1 MGKRKHSASSET
13 KRTRNPYILDDVEE
27 VDEDYESDYD
37 EGESV
42 GDSVEA
48 PAKQKKKTSGK
59 SAKRTSGAG
68 KSVSKELAAAIKETE
83 RREKDRQKRQVN
95 IFATM
100 TTEELVAYAR
110 DHYGD
115 MTVAG
120 EEEDGEDE
128 AVLGSDDDDYSDDEN
143 DTSYERVYDLADRG
157 FNLWMVRCAKRRERA
172 NVRKIKRRIRELKKK
187 GTHLPIGGVPF
198 FHKAIT
204 GLFWVEAKNRKD
216 LMEALKDCQV
226 LCAEKNVKMVPSDEL
241 GATYCL
247 RPRAIE
253 VSDDLVQDIGIGKN
267 VCITQKGEFLGLE
280 GMIVDLEQDSVTVI
294 FPPDIQPKNF
304 SRNGVKVQE
313 QDG

>member
-1 MGKRKHSASSET
+1 MGKRKHSFASSEA
-13 KRTRNPYILDDVEE
+13 KRTKNPFILDDVEE

-48 PAKQKKKTSGK
+48 PAKRKKTSGK
-59 SAKRTSGAG
+59 ASTKSKSGAG

-83 RREKDRQKRQVN
+83 RREKDRQKGRTN

-115 MTVAG
+115 MTVTG
-120 EEEDGEDE
+120 EEEDAEDE
-128 AVLGSDDDDYSDDEN
+128 AGLESDDDDYSDDEN
-143 DTSYERVYDLADRG
+143 DMSYERVNDLIDRG
-157 FNLWMVRCAKRRERA
+157 FNLWMVRCTKRRERV
-172 NVRKIKRRIRELKKK
+172 NVRKIKRRIKELKKK
-187 GTHLPIGGVPF
+187 GMNLPIGDVPF

-216 LMEALKDCQV
+216 LIEALKDCNV
-226 LCAEKNVKMVPSDEL
+226 PCAEKNVKMVPSDEL
-241 GATYCL
+241 GATYCP

-253 VSDDLVQDIGIGKN
+253 VSDDTAQDIEIGKN
-267 VCITQKGEFLGLE
+267 VCITQRGEFLGLE
-280 GMIVDLEQDSVTVI
+280 GMIVDMNQDSVTVI
-294 FPPDIQPKNF
+294 FPPNIESVDF
-304 SRNGVKVQE
+304 RRDGVKVQ
-313 QDG
+313 DG